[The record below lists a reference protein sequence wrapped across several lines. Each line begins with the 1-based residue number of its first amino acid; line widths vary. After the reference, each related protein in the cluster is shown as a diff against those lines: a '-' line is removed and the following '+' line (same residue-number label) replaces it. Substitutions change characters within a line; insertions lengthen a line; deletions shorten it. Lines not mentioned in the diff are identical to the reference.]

1 MIIKRVA
8 IKNFGR
14 IHDRTM
20 EFAPGMNVLYGENES
35 GKTTT
40 HTFVKSMLYGIQRQR
55 GRAARKDA
63 YTIYLPW
70 ENPAVYGGVLWFENG
85 GKNFRLSR
93 NFYKENPESELLC
106 EDDGEILDIE
116 QGDLDAVLGGIS
128 ETVYENT
135 VSIAQLKSTTGME
148 LVREVQNY
156 MASYQGAGDSSVD
169 LGRTM
174 QILKMTRKGFQVQAD
189 RRRKE
194 NEQEKEK
201 IASNIEYLQSE
212 MDELEEQNFQIESQ
226 EKTLRTGEEENG
238 GRILEERIHALDKKR
253 RMWHMAGILTGAAAL
268 AAAVLVCLILQKFS
282 YFCLIPLL
290 AGAAAVLAEVRV
302 TRQAEAELE
311 KRKRQKSRW
320 SAKQEKLQWNREKLE
335 ETKKEKTTALSNLI
349 SEYQE
354 AEEHV
359 YLPLAEELEIE
370 SLNLAM
376 KTIENL
382 SRDIHRQVG
391 GQLRRRTSG
400 ILSEITGGKY
410 TDVLMDAELRM
421 TVNTEG
427 RTVSLDHLSRGTV
440 EQIYFA
446 LRMAAGELLCGEE
459 KLPVILDEVFG
470 MYGEERLA
478 AVLSWLAKEK
488 RHVII
493 CSLQQREME
502 ILEKL
507 GIPFRKVAL

>member
-1 MIIKRVA
+1 MRIERVT
-8 IKNFGR
+8 IKNFGK
-14 IHDRTM
+14 IHEKTM
-20 EFAPGMNVLYGENES
+20 VFSPGINVLYGENES

-40 HTFVKSMLYGIQRQR
+40 HTFIKSMLYGIQRQR
-55 GRAARKDA
+55 GRAARRDT

-70 ENPAVYGGVLWFENG
+70 ENPTVYGGTLWFENG
-85 GKNFRLSR
+85 GKKFRLIR
-93 NFYKENPESELLC
+93 NFYKDNQECQLLC
-106 EDDGEILDIE
+106 EDDGEILDIDR
-116 QGDLDAVLGGIS
+116 GDLDAILGGIS

-135 VSIAQLKSTTGME
+135 VSVAQLKSTTGIE

-194 NEQEKEK
+194 TEQEKEK
-201 IASNIEYLQSE
+201 IASNIEYLQRE
-212 MDELEEQNFQIESQ
+212 MEELEEQNSQIDGQ
-226 EKTLRTGEEENG
+226 EKALHSENSVGGGHFLDERMEE
-238 GRILEERIHALDKKR
+238 LQKKQKKQKA
-253 RMWHMAGILTGAAAL
+253 AGFLAL
-268 AAAVLVCLILQKFS
+268 AAAGICAAILYAVFRQLSAVILPVIFGAGV
-282 YFCLIPLL
+282 FCI
-290 AGAAAVLAEVRV
+290 AGSLEKR
-302 TRQAEAELE
+302 TEAELE

-320 SAKQEKLQWNREKLE
+320 TARKEKLQWNREKLQ
-335 ETKKEKTTALSNLI
+335 ETKKEKNTALSNLM

-359 YLPLAEELEIE
+359 YLPLAEEMEIE

-376 KTIENL
+376 KTIEQL

-391 GQLRRRTSG
+391 WRLRRKTSQ
-400 ILSEITGGKY
+400 ILSEITGSKY
-410 TDVLMDAELRM
+410 SEVLMDADLHM

-427 RTVSLDHLSRGTV
+427 RMIPLDHLSRGTV

-459 KLPVILDEVFG
+459 QFPVILDEVFG
-470 MYGEERLA
+470 MYDEERLA
-478 AVLSWLAKEK
+478 SVLSWLAKEK
-488 RHVII
+488 RQVII
-493 CSLQQREME
+493 CTCQSREME
-502 ILEKL
+502 IMEKL
-507 GIPFRKVAL
+507 KIPFNRMTL

>member
-253 RMWHMAGILTGAAAL
+253 RMWHMAGILTGADAL
-268 AAAVLVCLILQKFS
+268 AAAGLVCLILQKFS

-470 MYGEERLA
+470 MYDEERLA

-488 RHVII
+488 RQVII
-493 CSLQQREME
+493 CSCQQREME

>member
-20 EFAPGMNVLYGENES
+20 EFSPGMNVLYGENES

-70 ENPAVYGGVLWFENG
+70 ENPAVYGGVLWFKNG

-212 MDELEEQNFQIESQ
+212 MDELEEQNSQIESQ
-226 EKTLRTGEEENG
+226 EKNLRTGEEENG

-253 RMWHMAGILTGAAAL
+253 RMWHMSGILTGAAAL
-268 AAAVLVCLILQKFS
+268 AAAVLVCLILRKFS

-470 MYGEERLA
+470 MYDEERLA

-488 RHVII
+488 RQVII
-493 CSLQQREME
+493 CSCQQREME

>member
-20 EFAPGMNVLYGENES
+20 EFSPGMNVLYGENES

-70 ENPAVYGGVLWFENG
+70 ENPAVYGGILWFENG

-93 NFYKENPESELLC
+93 NFYKEKPESELLC

-212 MDELEEQNFQIESQ
+212 MEELEEQDSQIESQ

-238 GRILEERIHALDKKR
+238 GQILEERIQALEQKR

-268 AAAVLVCLILQKFS
+268 AAAFFVCLILQKFS
-282 YFCLIPLL
+282 YFCLILLL

-302 TRQAEAELE
+302 IRQAETELE

-335 ETKKEKTTALSNLI
+335 ETKKEKATALSNLI

-391 GQLRRRTSG
+391 GRLRRRTSR

-470 MYGEERLA
+470 MYDEERLT
-478 AVLSWLAKEK
+478 AVLSWLAKEQ
-488 RHVII
+488 RQVII
-493 CSLQQREME
+493 CSCQQREME

-507 GIPFRKVAL
+507 GIPFCKVVL